1 MENMS
6 PSGRTVLIAE
16 DSVAQRR
23 FLEILLS
30 EDGYNVV
37 TFENG
42 FDALQYLEEN
52 TPDLIIMDVNMP
64 YINGLEVSENIKNQE
79 NLQHIPIIL
88 MSSFEED
95 ISEEMFND
103 SQANIFLKKPI
114 ISKEFRELASG
125 FLKNSLQTALI

>member
-6 PSGRTVLIAE
+6 SSGRTVLVAE

-30 EDGYNVV
+30 EDGYTVV
-37 TFENG
+37 PFENG
-42 FDALQYLEEN
+42 YEALQYLEEN

-64 YINGLEVSENIKNQE
+64 YINGLEVSENIKSQE

-88 MSSFEED
+88 LSSFEED
-95 ISEEMFND
+95 ISEEMFNN
-103 SQANIFLKKPI
+103 SQANIFLRKPI
-114 ISKEFRELASG
+114 VSKDFRELASS
-125 FLKNSLQTALI
+125 FLEDSFQPA

>member
-1 MENMS
+1 MENIS
-6 PSGRTVLIAE
+6 SSGRTVLIAE

-37 TFENG
+37 PFENG

-64 YINGLEVSENIKNQE
+64 YINGLEVSENIKAQE

-88 MSSFEED
+88 MSSCEED
-95 ISEEMFND
+95 ISEEMLKP
-103 SQANIFLKKPI
+103 SQANIFLRKPI
-114 ISKEFRELASG
+114 VSKDFRELASG
-125 FLKNSLQTALI
+125 FLEDSFQAV